1 MRGERSPLSE
11 EVKSELARIHP
22 STCDARVLSALLPRA
37 GHLGAPARRLVQSL
51 RSAQETRSWLVD
63 SLVAAKPLL
72 ARRCCRRAYVRGLF
86 LAGGSLSAGGSGYLL
101 EVRPPH
107 GEARRA
113 RHILTGLGLAPKA
126 RTRRGRTVLLLRNAD
141 AITAF
146 LRLAGATETLLRFE
160 SRRVS
165 REVRGRTNAA
175 VNAEAANLARAVAA
189 AREQAEAIRTLAET
203 GRLAALPAQVRAA
216 ARARLRAPEAT
227 LAELAARFDTTKW
240 SMRQRMRRLIEEAA
254 R

>member
-1 MRGERSPLSE
+1 VRGVPRADRSPLSE
-11 EVKSELARIHP
+11 EIKAELARIHP
-22 STCDARVLSALLPRA
+22 TACDARVLSALLPRA
-37 GHLGAPARRLVQSL
+37 AHLGAPARRLAHTIETTVPPSL
-51 RSAQETRSWLVD
+51 R
-63 SLVAAKPLL
+63 KG
-72 ARRCCRRAYVRGLF
+72 CCRRAYLRGLF
-86 LAGGSLSAGGSGYLL
+86 LAGGSLSAGSSGYLL
-101 EVRPPH
+101 ELRPPR
-107 GEARRA
+107 GESLRA
-113 RHILTGLGLAPKA
+113 RHVLAGLRLAPQ
-126 RTRRGRTVLLLRNAD
+126 TRVRRERVVLLLRDAD
-141 AITAF
+141 TITAF

-189 AREQAEAIRTLAET
+189 AREQAEAIRALART
-203 GRLAALPAQVRAA
+203 GRLAALPAQLRSA
-216 ARARLRAPEAT
+216 ARARVRAPEAT